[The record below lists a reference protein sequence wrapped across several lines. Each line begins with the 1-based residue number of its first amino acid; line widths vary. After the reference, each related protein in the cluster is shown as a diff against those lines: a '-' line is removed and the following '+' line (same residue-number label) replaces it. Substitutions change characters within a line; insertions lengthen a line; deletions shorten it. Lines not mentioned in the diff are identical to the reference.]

1 MNKFSLGVFAGGYK
15 PFTLGHFSMLAL
27 AASEND
33 KAILLYGMSGRETPG
48 SEFEYTAQMAKE
60 IFEINKTAIER
71 EMGNVKV
78 LEAKPSPI
86 AAVFGIIGA
95 TKDGVANETNPLT
108 QLGINPTSV
117 SKLTIYDGP
126 DDIARYA
133 KYADD
138 PVKREK
144 YFGDMLETGRI
155 KFDSGPGESRGYIG
169 MLAVVKKWA
178 KKDMSNVDLQQI
190 RGTAIRK
197 MVASG
202 AGLEE
207 FKGVIPPIYND
218 EEASR
223 IFEIMKTGVKI
234 KAQSNVSETLRATI
248 RAMIMG

>member
-1 MNKFSLGVFAGGYK
+1 
-15 PFTLGHFSMLAL
+15 MLAL
-27 AASEND
+27 AANEND
-33 KAILLYGMSGRETPG
+33 RAVLLYGLSGRETSG
-48 SEFEYTAQMAKE
+48 SEFEYTTQMARE

-71 EMGNVKV
+71 EMGNVTV

-86 AAVFGIIGA
+86 ASVFLAIEAMKDDKAV
-95 TKDGVANETNPLT
+95 ELNPLA
-108 QLGINPTSV
+108 QLGINPMSI

-126 DDIARYA
+126 DDIARYS
-133 KYADD
+133 KYAND
-138 PVKREK
+138 PIKKEK
-144 YFGDMLETGRI
+144 YFGDMLETGKI
-155 KFDSGPGESRGYIG
+155 KFDSGPGESRGYAG
-169 MLAVVKKWA
+169 MLDVVKKWA

-207 FKGVIPPIYND
+207 FKDVIPPIYND

-223 IFEIMKTGVKI
+223 IFEIMKTGVKN
-234 KAQSNVSETLRATI
+234 KMQSNVSETLRATI

>member
-27 AASEND
+27 AANEND
-33 KAILLYGMSGRETPG
+33 RAVLLYGLSARETPG
-48 SEFEYTAQMAKE
+48 SEFEYTSQMAKE

-71 EMGNVKV
+71 EMGNVEV
-78 LEAKPSPI
+78 LEAKPTPI
-86 AAVFGIIGA
+86 AAVFLTIEAMKDNMTSGI
-95 TKDGVANETNPLT
+95 NPLV
-108 QLGINPTSV
+108 QLGINPASI

-126 DDIARYA
+126 DDITRYS
-133 KYADD
+133 KYAGD

-155 KFDSGPGESRGYIG
+155 RFDSGPGESRGYAG

-178 KKDMSNVDLQQI
+178 KKDMSDVDLQQI

-207 FKGVIPPIYND
+207 FKNVIPPIYND

-223 IFEIMKTGVKI
+223 IFEIMKTGVKNKI
-234 KAQSNVSETLRATI
+234 QSNVSETLRATI
-248 RAMIMG
+248 RALIMG